1 MLVRQY
7 EHSQKS
13 IFADKNLIYGDKD
26 DATVRKHCR
35 KYSYSASL
43 NSFSMVDNVVNSYHL
58 LLKES
63 LLTLKVKP

>member
-1 MLVRQY
+1 M
-7 EHSQKS
+7 
-13 IFADKNLIYGDKD
+13 IYGDKD